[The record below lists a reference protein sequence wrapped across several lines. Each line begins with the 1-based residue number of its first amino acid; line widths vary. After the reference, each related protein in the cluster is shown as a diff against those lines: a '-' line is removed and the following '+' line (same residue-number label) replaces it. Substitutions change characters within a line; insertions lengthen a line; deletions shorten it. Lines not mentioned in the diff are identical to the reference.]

1 MGYILH
7 KGTTGRRGGET
18 YEAAGRG
25 IKSTLL
31 RAVGRNIKIP
41 DADYA
46 SGTYKIVG
54 GEGIEPPLC
63 HAELSSFNIA
73 FPVHPFS

>member
-7 KGTTGRRGGET
+7 KGTTGRRGGEA
-18 YEAAGRG
+18 YEAADRG
-25 IKSTLL
+25 
-31 RAVGRNIKIP
+31 IKIP

-54 GEGIEPPLC
+54 GEGIEPSLC
-63 HAELSSFNIA
+63 HA
-73 FPVHPFS
+73 